1 MPYLTYRQTT
11 GARPARHYRLGRS
24 LTRQLELMPND
35 KVLRQGS
42 DLKRP
47 KFLTI
52 DDLTQ
57 QAEQLAASLKIL
69 SASRYPLDI
78 RRGVRKIEKPGEE
91 VVSMTQSESSA
102 TVKAGSKTYFFDIRE
117 SQGGSRYLVITES
130 SFKGEEGKRERRSI
144 MVFPEEAQNFAQTV
158 TEMTAKLA

>member
-11 GARPARHYRLGRS
+11 GARPARPYRPGRS
-24 LTRQLELMPND
+24 LTRQLELIPND

-52 DDLTQ
+52 DDLAQ
-57 QAEQLAASLKIL
+57 QAEQLAAGLKIL
-69 SASRYPLDI
+69 GESRYPLDI
-78 RRGVRKIEKPGEE
+78 RRGVRKIEKGEE
-91 VVSMTQSESSA
+91 VVSLTQSESSA

-158 TEMTAKLA
+158 TEMTAKLT